1 MTARKFAGEVHENWA
16 AHLQCNRNFEM
27 VFKRRLIVAGL
38 LATIA
43 CLPGAVSTAGSV
55 SGFQFSF
62 DGFDGNPLPL
72 KKYRDRAVLVVNTA
86 SECGYTGQYAGLE
99 ELWQDYRQAGLT
111 VIGVPSNNFGG
122 QEPLKGEQIKN
133 FCTLNYGVTFPLADR
148 TDVIGGT
155 AHPFYKWALEQAGHK
170 ARPRWNFHKILLD
183 RDGKI
188 AATFATAVEPTSDQV
203 RRAITK
209 ALGTGS

>member
-1 MTARKFAGEVHENWA
+1 MI
-16 AHLQCNRNFEM
+16 L
-27 VFKRRLIVAGL
+27 KRRLIVAGL
-38 LATIA
+38 LAITISF
-43 CLPGAVSTAGSV
+43 PGTVSTAGSM

-62 DGFDGNPLPL
+62 DGFDGSPLPL
-72 KKYRDRAVLVVNTA
+72 DKFRDRAVLVVNTA

-99 ELWQDYRQAGLT
+99 ELWQDYRHRGLT
-111 VIGVPSNNFGG
+111 VVGVPSNNFGG

-148 TDVIGGT
+148 TDVVGRA
-155 AHPFYKWALEQAGHK
+155 AHPFYKWALEQAGRK

-203 RRAITK
+203 RRAIIK
-209 ALGTGS
+209 VLGAGP